1 MVRVTSL
8 FIRHVDFINDKFSG
22 DGADV
27 WDDHFQDLGQTAWR
41 FTDGSEVVVRHVRND
56 PRSR

>member
-8 FIRHVDFINDKFSG
+8 FIRHVDFIIETFCD

-27 WDDHFQDLGQTAWR
+27 WYDHFQDLGQQAWR

-56 PRSR
+56 PRSG